1 MIKLLSKT
9 LLYIVIILLLI
20 IFYLSFFGINT
31 NKFNDKIKKETLN
44 INKKINLELE
54 SINLELNIRDLTINA
69 KTNDS
74 KIVIGRNKLEL
85 AQVSTNIPLKSII
98 NREFLIDDLKISTK
112 EIKIK
117 DLILLVRS
125 FQNSAELLILDS
137 AIKEGNL
144 IANIYLN
151 FDNKGNVKDDYE
163 VNGFIKNG
171 QLGLTSLYNIKNL
184 DFLFKIK
191 KDEYFLNKLKTNFNK
206 IKLSSTQIKI
216 KKKKNLFLINGDVIS
231 KERNFGIEESLL
243 LFKKDY
249 KNLNIKNIKISSS
262 NNFSFSINKKLKIN
276 DLNIKSKIDLN
287 ELVYRNDL
295 LEIKKYLPDFK
306 ELIKLKDHKIIISY
320 KKDKLDITG
329 KGKIVI
335 DDKVDILDY
344 VINKKNDQ
352 YIFNTKISFD
362 KNLLSIDSLQ
372 YKKKEQLNSIL
383 KLIGIYKKNNQT
395 EFSLISF
402 IENDNTFLINDLKLN
417 NKFNILDFKKIELN
431 YINNNNIK
439 NFIKIKKNKKNY
451 EIDGTSLDLTNL
463 IDDILINDDNNSK
476 SMFNNLN
483 SSIKINID
491 KIYLEKDVFVND
503 IKGYMDFKSN
513 KIDKLYLVS
522 TFPNKKKL
530 NLTINTNKE
539 NEKITTIYSNHP
551 KPLVKKYEFIKGF
564 EEGVLDFYSV
574 KKGDETNSLLTI
586 KNFKIKEVPVFAKL
600 LSLASLQGIADLLTG
615 EGIRFTS
622 FEMKFSN
629 KKGLMNIE
637 ELYSIGPAVSILM
650 DGYIESKKLISLN
663 GTLVPATTINKTI
676 ALIPVIGNI
685 LVGEKS
691 GDGVFGVSFKI
702 KGKPGKLKTTV
713 NPIKTLTPRFIT
725 RTLEKIKKN

>member
-191 KDEYFLNKLKTNFNK
+191 KNEYFLNKLKTSFNK

-383 KLIGIYKKNNQT
+383 NLIGIYKKNNQT

-439 NFIKIKKNKKNY
+439 NFIKNKKNKKNY

-463 IDDILINDDNNSK
+463 IDDILINNNNNSK

-513 KIDKLYLVS
+513 KIDKLDLVS

-650 DGYIESKKLISLN
+650 DGYIESNKLISLN

-691 GDGVFGVSFKI
+691 GEGVFGVSFKI

>member
-112 EIKIK
+112 EMKIK

-383 KLIGIYKKNNQT
+383 NLIGIYKKNNQT

-463 IDDILINDDNNSK
+463 IDDILINNNNNSK

>member
-112 EIKIK
+112 EMKIK

>member
-1 MIKLLSKT
+1 MIKLLSKI

-31 NKFNDKIKKETLN
+31 NRFNDKIKKETLN
-44 INKKINLELE
+44 INKKINLELK
-54 SINLELNIRDLTINA
+54 SINLELNIRDFTINA

-231 KERNFGIEESLL
+231 KERNFDIEESFL

-295 LEIKKYLPDFK
+295 LEIKKYLPDFQ

-372 YKKKEQLNSIL
+372 YKKKEQLSSML

-463 IDDILINDDNNSK
+463 IDDILISDDNNSK

-513 KIDKLYLVS
+513 KIDKLDLVS

-539 NEKITTIYSNHP
+539 NEKITTIYSNYP

-574 KKGDETNSLLTI
+574 KKGDETNSFLTI

-676 ALIPVIGNI
+676 ASIPVIGNI
-685 LVGEKS
+685 LVGKKS
-691 GDGVFGVSFKI
+691 GEGVFGVSFKI

>member
-1 MIKLLSKT
+1 MIKLLSKI

-31 NKFNDKIKKETLN
+31 NRFNDKIKKETLN
-44 INKKINLELE
+44 INKKINLELK

-231 KERNFGIEESLL
+231 KERNFDIEESFL

-320 KKDKLDITG
+320 KKNKLDITG

-372 YKKKEQLNSIL
+372 YKKKEQLSSIL

-463 IDDILINDDNNSK
+463 IDDILISDDNNSK

-513 KIDKLYLVS
+513 KIDKLDLVS

-539 NEKITTIYSNHP
+539 NEKITTIYSNYP

-574 KKGDETNSLLTI
+574 KKGDETNSFLTI

-600 LSLASLQGIADLLTG
+600 LSLASLQGIADLLKG

-676 ALIPVIGNI
+676 ASIPVIGNI
-685 LVGEKS
+685 LVGKKS
-691 GDGVFGVSFKI
+691 GEGVFGVSFKI

>member
-112 EIKIK
+112 EMKIK

-691 GDGVFGVSFKI
+691 GEGVFGVSFKI

>member
-31 NKFNDKIKKETLN
+31 NRFNDKIKKETLN
-44 INKKINLELE
+44 INKKINLELK
-54 SINLELNIRDLTINA
+54 SINLELNIRDFTINA

-191 KDEYFLNKLKTNFNK
+191 KDEYFLKKLKTNFNK
-206 IKLSSTQIKI
+206 IKISSTQIKI

-231 KERNFGIEESLL
+231 KERNFDIEESFL

-320 KKDKLDITG
+320 KKNKLDITG

-372 YKKKEQLNSIL
+372 YKKKEQLSSIL

-463 IDDILINDDNNSK
+463 IDDILISDDNNSK

-513 KIDKLYLVS
+513 KIDKLDLVS

-539 NEKITTIYSNHP
+539 NEKITTIYSNYP

-574 KKGDETNSLLTI
+574 KKGDETNSFLTI

-676 ALIPVIGNI
+676 ASIPVIGNI
-685 LVGEKS
+685 LVGKKS
-691 GDGVFGVSFKI
+691 GEGVFGVSFKI

>member
-691 GDGVFGVSFKI
+691 GEGVFGVSFKI

>member
-191 KDEYFLNKLKTNFNK
+191 KDEYFLNKLKTSFNK

-362 KNLLSIDSLQ
+362 KNHLSIDSLQ

-463 IDDILINDDNNSK
+463 IDDILINNNNNSK

-513 KIDKLYLVS
+513 KINKLDLVS

-691 GDGVFGVSFKI
+691 GEGVFGVSFKI

-725 RTLEKIKKN
+725 RTLDKIKKN

>member
-31 NKFNDKIKKETLN
+31 NRFNDKIKKETLN
-44 INKKINLELE
+44 INKKINLELK

-191 KDEYFLNKLKTNFNK
+191 KDEYFLKKLKTNFNK
-206 IKLSSTQIKI
+206 IKISSTQIKI

-231 KERNFGIEESLL
+231 KERNFDIEESFL

-320 KKDKLDITG
+320 KKNKLDITG

-372 YKKKEQLNSIL
+372 YKKKEQLSSIL

-402 IENDNTFLINDLKLN
+402 IENDNTFLINDLKFN

-463 IDDILINDDNNSK
+463 IDDILISDDNNSK

-513 KIDKLYLVS
+513 KIDKLDLVS

-539 NEKITTIYSNHP
+539 NEKITTIYSNYP

-574 KKGDETNSLLTI
+574 KKGDETNSFLTI

-676 ALIPVIGNI
+676 ASIPVIGNI
-685 LVGEKS
+685 LVGKKS
-691 GDGVFGVSFKI
+691 GEGVFGVSFKI

>member
-31 NKFNDKIKKETLN
+31 NRFNDKIKKETLN
-44 INKKINLELE
+44 INKKINLELK

-231 KERNFGIEESLL
+231 KERNFDIEESFL

-295 LEIKKYLPDFK
+295 LEIKKYLPDFQ

-372 YKKKEQLNSIL
+372 YKKKEQLSSIL

-463 IDDILINDDNNSK
+463 IDDILISDDNNSK

-513 KIDKLYLVS
+513 KINKLDLVS

-539 NEKITTIYSNHP
+539 NEKITTIYSNYP

-574 KKGDETNSLLTI
+574 KKGDETNSFLTI

-600 LSLASLQGIADLLTG
+600 LSLASLQGIADLLKG

-676 ALIPVIGNI
+676 ASIPVIGNI
-685 LVGEKS
+685 LVGKKS
-691 GDGVFGVSFKI
+691 GEGVFGVSFKI
-702 KGKPGKLKTTV
+702 KGKSGKLKTTV

>member
-463 IDDILINDDNNSK
+463 IDDILINNNNNSK

-691 GDGVFGVSFKI
+691 GEGVFGVSFKI

>member
-463 IDDILINDDNNSK
+463 IDDILINNNNNSK

-513 KIDKLYLVS
+513 KIDKLDLVS

-650 DGYIESKKLISLN
+650 DGYIESNKLISLN

-691 GDGVFGVSFKI
+691 GEGVFGVSFKI

>member
-463 IDDILINDDNNSK
+463 IDDILINNNNNSK

-513 KIDKLYLVS
+513 KIDKLDLVS

-650 DGYIESKKLISLN
+650 DGYIESNKLISLN

>member
-650 DGYIESKKLISLN
+650 DGYIESNKLISLN

-691 GDGVFGVSFKI
+691 GEGVFGVSFKI

-725 RTLEKIKKN
+725 RTLDKIKKN

>member
-31 NKFNDKIKKETLN
+31 NRFNDKIKKETLN
-44 INKKINLELE
+44 INKKINLELK
-54 SINLELNIRDLTINA
+54 SINLELNIRDFTINA

-231 KERNFGIEESLL
+231 KERNFDIEESFL

-262 NNFSFSINKKLKIN
+262 NNFSFSINNKLKIN

-320 KKDKLDITG
+320 KKNKLDITG

-372 YKKKEQLNSIL
+372 YKKKEQLSSIL

-463 IDDILINDDNNSK
+463 IDDILISDDNNSK

-513 KIDKLYLVS
+513 KIDKLDLVS

-539 NEKITTIYSNHP
+539 NEKITTIYSNYP
-551 KPLVKKYEFIKGF
+551 KPLVKKYKFIKGF

-574 KKGDETNSLLTI
+574 KKGDKTNSFLTI

-676 ALIPVIGNI
+676 ASIPVIGNI
-685 LVGEKS
+685 LVGKKS
-691 GDGVFGVSFKI
+691 GEGVFGVSFKI